1 MSGVVVLRPDEHS
14 TTNKNRRGTEMSGV
28 TQLRPDEHRKLTEID
43 RRDRN
48 EWCCSAKAR

>member
-1 MSGVVVLRPDEHS
+1 MNIPQLTEID
-14 TTNKNRRGTEMSGV
+14 RRGTEMSGV
-28 TQLRPDEHRKLTEID
+28 TQLRPDEHPKLTEID